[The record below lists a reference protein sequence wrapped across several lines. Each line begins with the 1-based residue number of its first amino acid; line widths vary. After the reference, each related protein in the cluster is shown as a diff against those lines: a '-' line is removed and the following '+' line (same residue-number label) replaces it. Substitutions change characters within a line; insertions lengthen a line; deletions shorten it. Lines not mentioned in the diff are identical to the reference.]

1 MELILLRHGAAP
13 GNLLHQYLGRT
24 DEPLAE
30 EGIRQAKA
38 LAGLLPQ
45 PELLFVS
52 PMKRCTMTAAL
63 VWPGIEQQIV
73 PDLREADFGRFEGK
87 TWEELK
93 TDRGYLAWINGTA
106 DCPGGETRT
115 EVSVR
120 IRRAGA
126 KCFSQALSMHCRT
139 AAITAHGGTIMELLA
154 QSFGGSLYDWQPPL
168 CGGWCVAVLP
178 DGSLSDP
185 KRIGVQGCGV

>member
-38 LAGLLPQ
+38 LEGLLPR

-63 VWPGIEQQIV
+63 IWPEAEQQIV

-87 TWEELK
+87 TWDELK
-93 TDRGYLAWINGTA
+93 MDPDYRAWIDGAA
-106 DCPGGETRT
+106 DCPGGERRNA
-115 EVSVR
+115 VSAR
-120 IRRAGA
+120 IRGAGA
-126 KCFSQALSMHCRT
+126 KCIAQALAVNCRT

-154 QSFGGSLYDWQPPL
+154 QSLGGNLYDWQPPL
-168 CGGWCVAVLP
+168 CGGWRVAVHS
-178 DGSLSDP
+178 DGSLSNP
-185 KRIGVQGCGV
+185 ERIGVQRCGI